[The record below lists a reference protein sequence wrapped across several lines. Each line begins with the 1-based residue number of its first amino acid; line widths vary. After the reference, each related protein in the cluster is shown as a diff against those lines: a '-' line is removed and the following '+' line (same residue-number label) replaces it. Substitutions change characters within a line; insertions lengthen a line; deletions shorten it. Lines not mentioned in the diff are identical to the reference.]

1 MSMTSTLEV
10 PEFSIDIGAG
20 TRLKAR
26 KAVARTYK
34 GLVEFVYGGRCT
46 ADTQGLYTDSEF
58 SGRSTLKEM
67 SFPQSLLPSFS
78 LPLPKLFELFHDK
91 EVHKCG
97 SVPAVL
103 TDRTYLQTNSSL
115 VTSISFLSISS
126 LEKPAT

>member
-1 MSMTSTLEV
+1 MVEGALRIHKGNTYTDIEKHIGIVSERRCCGRTAFPTS
-10 PEFSIDIGAG
+10 
-20 TRLKAR
+20 RLLQR
-26 KAVARTYK
+26 VMCYR
-34 GLVEFVYGGRCT
+34 
-46 ADTQGLYTDSEF
+46 LYTDSEF

-115 VTSISFLSISS
+115 VTSISKRFYPFPL
-126 LEKPAT
+126 